1 MALVFTILL
10 LAITA
15 SVLVAAWR
23 MSRTPAAPARPVL
36 TGQEISALAR
46 CGFFVHVSPAEHAR
60 VRTAVARTR
69 WPFWVDGT
77 QRLLH
82 CDAEQLS
89 KGGVAQF
96 LDELRPMLALR
107 GVDLGAIENRWH
119 VDYRVTCGGREQLIW
134 SAAEAA
140 RERDT
145 EQPGLVWGLTTARAF
160 AMVNRL
166 LRDSGSPE
174 RLYAVG
180 AGNNLLAYL
189 LTPELAELVSG
200 LTGTSPSEVPYLPTE
215 EFPRF
220 GRPHG

>member
-1 MALVFTILL
+1 MALVIIIAL

-36 TGQEISALAR
+36 TDQEMTALAEH
-46 CGFFVHVSPAEHAR
+46 GFFAHVPPEELAQVSN
-60 VRTAVARTR
+60 AVARTR
-69 WPFWVDGT
+69 WPFWVDGAR
-77 QRLLH
+77 RLMH

-96 LDELRPMLALR
+96 LDELRPVLALR
-107 GVDLGAIENRWH
+107 GVDLGAIENRWL
-119 VDYRVTCGGREQLIW
+119 VDYRVACGGREQLIW

-140 RERDT
+140 RERDH

-180 AGNNLLAYL
+180 TGTNLLAYL

-200 LTGTSPSEVPYLPTE
+200 LTGTRPSEAPYLPTE
-215 EFPRF
+215 EYPWF
-220 GRPHG
+220 GQPHG